1 MALISGIYDCSEI
14 KFLFA
19 PRKGADC
26 IKKKLCQATRMKD
39 FGHNRTLCLVNTVY
53 MSRLSLSEIHS
64 GGEATGDLMSSCLAG
79 CLRCKCDLILFL
91 TGAGSAQR
99 CLWAVVLAL
108 LVLTL
113 GST

>member
-1 MALISGIYDCSEI
+1 MTLISGIYDCSEI

-53 MSRLSLSEIHS
+53 VTVVSVRDTLRR
-64 GGEATGDLMSSCLAG
+64 GGGRRPD
-79 CLRCKCDLILFL
+79 
-91 TGAGSAQR
+91 
-99 CLWAVVLAL
+99 VVLSCR
-108 LVLTL
+108 VP
-113 GST
+113 SMPV